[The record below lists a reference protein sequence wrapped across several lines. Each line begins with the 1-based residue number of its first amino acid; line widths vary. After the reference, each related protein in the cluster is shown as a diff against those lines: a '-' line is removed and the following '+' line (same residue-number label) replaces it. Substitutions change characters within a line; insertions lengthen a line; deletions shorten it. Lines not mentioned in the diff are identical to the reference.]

1 MDLFLLV
8 LFIFGFLVALFG
20 FLVALRCALY
30 VLKGMIIWWVFYKV
44 HKAVQDKIKHNP
56 IIAEH
61 IGTITRFKV
70 NLSATV
76 KEIGE
81 DSSVFDVT
89 GTKGSGKL
97 RVDVLGPVGVLGW
110 RANID
115 VPRAQMILGTGES
128 YQLFPNDPLKDWSMK
143 VSGERKSS

>member
-1 MDLFLLV
+1 MELFLLF
-8 LFIFGFLVALFG
+8 LFIFGFLVAL
-20 FLVALRCALY
+20 RCAVY

-44 HKAVQDKIKHNP
+44 SKAVQDKIKHNP

-81 DSSVFDVT
+81 DTSVFDVA
-89 GTKGSGKL
+89 GAKGSGKI
-97 RVDVLGPVGVLGW
+97 RVDVLGPVGLQDGG
-110 RANID
+110 R
-115 VPRAQMILGTGES
+115 T
-128 YQLFPNDPLKDWSMK
+128 
-143 VSGERKSS
+143 

>member
-1 MDLFLLV
+1 MELFLLF
-8 LFIFGFLVALFG
+8 LFIFGL
-20 FLVALRCALY
+20 LVALRCAVYVLKGIVY

-44 HKAVQDKIKHNP
+44 SKAVQDKIKHNP

-81 DSSVFDVT
+81 DTSVFDVA

-97 RVDVLGPVGVLGW
+97 RVDVLGPVG
-110 RANID
+110 A
-115 VPRAQMILGTGES
+115 P
-128 YQLFPNDPLKDWSMK
+128 
-143 VSGERKSS
+143 